1 MSCQAGGGRRTYR
14 GRACCSGG
22 KDTDFVGAA
31 WGPLPWP
38 TLFGRSSRTLASG
51 QTHHFA
57 EAHGGVVGWCPRYLA
72 HKRERGPARVPKLLS
87 EGYNVQ
93 TCWPLRPGTMKGH
106 GYVTIRSRQVG
117 AVFGDLCCAVDG
129 PQHHPVLGD
138 LEWGSHHLFLAT
150 WMRWGSSF
158 GSIGWSSLGTR
169 RNEWVTGP
177 SSPRLDVTVTTA
189 STSDPSLVSWLYAP
203 HGSDCRF
210 LRDKGQS
217 TVSGITWTSFVCSHA
232 FRCVSH
238 GGMGSLSTGLPS
250 GRGSGRCTLA

>member
-1 MSCQAGGGRRTYR
+1 MVTSQFVAGR
-14 GRACCSGG
+14 
-22 KDTDFVGAA
+22 
-31 WGPLPWP
+31 L
-38 TLFGRSSRTLASG
+38 
-51 QTHHFA
+51 
-57 EAHGGVVGWCPRYLA
+57 
-72 HKRERGPARVPKLLS
+72 
-87 EGYNVQ
+87 
-93 TCWPLRPGTMKGH
+93 
-106 GYVTIRSRQVG
+106 
-117 AVFGDLCCAVDG
+117 
-129 PQHHPVLGD
+129 VL
-138 LEWGSHHLFLAT
+138 
-150 WMRWGSSF
+150 
-158 GSIGWSSLGTR
+158 SLGTCAAR
-169 RNEWVTGP
+169 LMGHSTIQSLVTWSGGPITSSWRLECGGVAPLDPLDGQAWARGGNEWVTGP